1 VALFAFELA
10 VAAVAAVIEAAGAG
24 VFFPAANRNLGAT
37 VTRILV
43 SHCELRNLRF
53 EYFEGMLPPV
63 QNTAGWGSAM
73 ANIVAA
79 AGPGPTTEHTW
90 EVAAEVDCL

>member
-1 VALFAFELA
+1 VALIAFELA
-10 VAAVAAVIEAAGAG
+10 VAAVAAVIEAAGAD

-43 SHCELRNLRF
+43 SRCELRNLRF

-63 QNTAGWGSAM
+63 QNTAGWESAV

-79 AGPGPTTEHTW
+79 AGLDLAAEHTL
-90 EVAAEVDCL
+90 EAAAEVVRR